1 MGSLFRPSC
10 SLVLLSVAWLLACP
24 RSSHAGPQTYFDT
37 LASVTGPV
45 AGGRFG
51 AAMACSDGANTG
63 DVSHFAIGAPEAE
76 NGQGRVY
83 IYSVGESPNLIQ
95 TLSSPSPANNYN
107 FGTSIAFVSDINGD
121 GKDDLVI
128 GETTEIGIN
137 HVLWA
142 FFSQPNGTYLQ
153 CGSYQWASPGVGK
166 VLLGQRVLTGTTLSH
181 VIAGLP
187 DSNETRALVM
197 VLAAPGVCS
206 FANVSAHSHFGTGTW
221 AASLAE
227 ASSDVDSDGESDIL
241 IGAPSLNNSDGYVA
255 ITGGGSGAYVSGSG
269 TEQAGAALATELN
282 SVYWAMGRPGASSG
296 AGAISIY
303 SMSASPALMCEVTRT
318 GDGTSTDFGKTLR
331 HLKNSSF
338 PNLFTGA
345 DAVFASYRSE
355 SATGGSVGIFFQAQN
370 LCTEAYQYNN
380 CVQDPNQEQGS
391 VLGGGVTCT
400 GQIAPGGSNFGV
412 HPVIIVG
419 SPGYGSNRGRID
431 IVSELSDRAAPVV
444 CGAGNPTPTPTATS
458 TPTAIPVQPGSGNLP
473 KPTVQVAGKTA
484 TITAARVKPTLSS
497 SAAQKALAFLLKK
510 GLSPAVARKALKKL
524 RVTYVFRYQKKPG
537 TKGAAIMSDDAQIS
551 GVSSIVRSRNNR
563 ISLRNLSP
571 GQYATSYQVDIST
584 QNPPF
589 SLGQTRNSPPVDF
602 TIRR

>member
-1 MGSLFRPSC
+1 M
-10 SLVLLSVAWLLACP
+10 
-24 RSSHAGPQTYFDT
+24 
-37 LASVTGPV
+37 
-45 AGGRFG
+45 
-51 AAMACSDGANTG
+51 
-63 DVSHFAIGAPEAE
+63 
-76 NGQGRVY
+76 
-83 IYSVGESPNLIQ
+83 
-95 TLSSPSPANNYN
+95 
-107 FGTSIAFVSDINGD
+107 
-121 GKDDLVI
+121 
-128 GETTEIGIN
+128 
-137 HVLWA
+137 
-142 FFSQPNGTYLQ
+142 
-153 CGSYQWASPGVGK
+153 
-166 VLLGQRVLTGTTLSH
+166 
-181 VIAGLP
+181 
-187 DSNETRALVM
+187 
-197 VLAAPGVCS
+197 
-206 FANVSAHSHFGTGTW
+206 
-221 AASLAE
+221 
-227 ASSDVDSDGESDIL
+227 
-241 IGAPSLNNSDGYVA
+241 
-255 ITGGGSGAYVSGSG
+255 
-269 TEQAGAALATELN
+269 
-282 SVYWAMGRPGASSG
+282 
-296 AGAISIY
+296 
-303 SMSASPALMCEVTRT
+303 
-318 GDGTSTDFGKTLR
+318 
-331 HLKNSSF
+331 
-338 PNLFTGA
+338 
-345 DAVFASYRSE
+345 
-355 SATGGSVGIFFQAQN
+355 
-370 LCTEAYQYNN
+370 
-380 CVQDPNQEQGS
+380 
-391 VLGGGVTCT
+391 LGGGVTCT

-537 TKGAAIMSDDAQIS
+537 TKGAAIMSDDAQLS